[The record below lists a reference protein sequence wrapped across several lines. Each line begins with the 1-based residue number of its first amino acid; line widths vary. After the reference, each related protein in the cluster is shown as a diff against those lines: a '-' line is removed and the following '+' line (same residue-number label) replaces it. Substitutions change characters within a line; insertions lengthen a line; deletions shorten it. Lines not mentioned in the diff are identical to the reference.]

1 MKRVVKIMGIA
12 ALCALTLGACKK
24 DKIDYAEVEGNG
36 TENVGYLSFADFEA
50 TVMEDTENVTSS
62 PKTRAESVDV
72 NTFDVTVTNQ
82 AGEVMTSFKYGEKP
96 AEPIA
101 LDAGVYKVALS
112 SGTMEGAAW
121 DTPIYGTEKEFTI
134 KRKEVTSVSDIVCKL
149 MNIKVTVSYSAD
161 LADQLDADNT
171 KMTVELEDSALE
183 YAYGEARAGY
193 FAPVAAENTLKL
205 TFNCRYAGETK
216 DITMTSEIKGVKA
229 AQWRKINVAVPHA
242 SDGSA
247 SFVITCDTW
256 TYDDEV
262 TFDTSTML
270 MEVAI
275 PDDTDAPVINW
286 EGHDLTEPFELTD
299 DMFDAEGNFTSSI
312 NLDVTAKSAL
322 KSLVVKVAS
331 DNTDFTAAYS
341 EIMSLEEDLCA
352 PTASAA
358 ILKMMGYPTDAKDAT
373 STRLKFASQV
383 DLLKSYEGA
392 HSYEITATDETGASA
407 TVTLVI
413 QYGQNAEPKIVWVGY
428 DIKQQHVVVENE
440 TTCMIRVTAPA
451 KIEEF
456 IVEIVSEAITDDML
470 ELAKLKRRFSLVSA
484 TEVDADGVSTGVDV
498 EEGLNTFGFPTR
510 DAVYGQTL
518 ITEEQ
523 LNITSFLDLLAMLGT
538 AEHEFVMTVTDM
550 AGVSTVER
558 IQLRFE

>member
-134 KRKEVTSVSDIVCKL
+134 KRKETTSVSDIVCKL

-331 DNTDFTAAYS
+331 DNADFTAAYS

-407 TVTLVI
+407 TATLVI
-413 QYGQNAEPKIVWVGY
+413 HYGKVVGPKVVWNSDVYKLDTRYTIVP
-428 DIKQQHVVVENE
+428 DM
-440 TTCMIRVTAPA
+440 TCEIIVTSSTG
-451 KIEEF
+451 ITEF
-456 IVEIVSEAITDDML
+456 IVDISSEAL
-470 ELAKLKRRFSLVSA
+470 EPLLGDAGIPSRFSLVN
-484 TEVDADGVSTGVDV
+484 D
-498 EEGLNTFGFPTR
+498 EEIFDTLKGLGFPTGDEVKGAKER
-510 DAVYGQTL
+510 TL
-518 ITEEQ
+518 DIST
-523 LNITSFLDLLAMLGT
+523 FLPVLMGVEGNHDFKM
-538 AEHEFVMTVTDM
+538 EVTDESGTTIKTIM
-550 AGVSTVER
+550 LAGAGA
-558 IQLRFE
+558 